1 LYAIIA
7 LLLPILLLIDYTVS
21 IIHSGWDVLYGYSA
35 VFGPLSGSFLANFAL
50 ASLILSL
57 CVFGY
62 YTARNI
68 VNHTFVRLSFI
79 VYIGSLLA
87 AKYLL
92 PFLVSNYYQS
102 NFPDALSHTTGGEW
116 VALTGHISV
125 QPMSLLTWQPGFWV
139 WYAIFVE
146 VVGGVSLNVF
156 SPIFSF
162 LIKWAPIGF
171 SLIFVPVVYLLL
183 RNYGVSS
190 RMSVYALILFLG
202 LYPIPVWMAEQTGG
216 TILFWLFLA
225 FLPKILMQGGF
236 RSWVIFAI
244 VSTAVIFTHL
254 GITLFC
260 FTVLFSVFLL
270 TLIMRKYSRFLSTIT
285 RGMIIFSVIW
295 FIRML
300 YNAGAFA
307 NAYFPVALQILT
319 RFISQPVGTV
329 LFGSYR
335 PYALYQ
341 QVIYLKEAF
350 YVAIIVI
357 PSALLT
363 ILAIKNDN
371 LPIRIASIA
380 TAMTVFVLT
389 PVIIG
394 MGVVAGGAL
403 PYLPSLFAPFAALGF
418 VAYIERAN
426 PTGTKWRL
434 NLRSVSK
441 TIVLVAVSFLAVT
454 ASYVYF
460 AGANYLFYPY
470 SENLGQLGS
479 GGPYI
484 ECYAPIPSP
493 CTTDALGYQARLI
506 LGTPFAPL
514 PIYQPLSQHVSRGNV
529 SLSQGYYYLYYTDLI
544 DALYLQYGN
553 LSLEQMTTASAIG
566 QSDLL
571 YSTPTAQLL
580 YHP

>member
-1 LYAIIA
+1 MA
-7 LLLPILLLIDYTVS
+7 LLLPILLLIIYTVS
-21 IIHSGWDVLYGYSA
+21 ITHSGWDVLYGYDA
-35 VFGPLSGSFLANFAL
+35 IFGPLSGSFLANFAL

-62 YTARNI
+62 YTARSI
-68 VNHTFVRLSFI
+68 VNPTFVRLSFI

-92 PFLVSNYYQS
+92 PCLVSNYYQS
-102 NFPDALSHTTGGEW
+102 NFPDSLSHTTLGEW

-139 WYAIFVE
+139 WYAMFVE
-146 VVGGVSLNVF
+146 VVGGVFLNVF

-171 SLIFVPVVYLLL
+171 SLIFVPVVYFLL
-183 RNYGVSS
+183 RNYGISS

-202 LYPIPVWMAEQTGG
+202 LYPIPVWMSEQTGG

-225 FLPKILMQGGF
+225 LVPKILMQGGF

-244 VSTAVIFTHL
+244 VSAAMIFTHL

-260 FTVLFSVFLL
+260 FTVLFSIFLL

-307 NAYFPVALQILT
+307 NAYFPVALQNLT

-329 LFGSYR
+329 LSGSYR

-357 PSALLT
+357 PLALLT

-371 LPIRIASIA
+371 LPIRITSIA

-394 MGVVAGGAL
+394 WGVEAGGAL

-418 VAYIERAN
+418 VAYIERDS
-426 PTGTKWRL
+426 GTATRRRHDFRKSNIL
-434 NLRSVSK
+434 A
-441 TIVLVAVSFLAVT
+441 LVTVSFLAVT

-460 AGANYLFYPY
+460 AGANYLSYPY
-470 SENLGQLGS
+470 SENLGQLGFE
-479 GGPYI
+479 GPYI

-493 CTTDALGYQARLI
+493 CTTDALGYQAELI
-506 LGTPFAPL
+506 SGTPFAPL
-514 PIYQPLSQHVSRGNV
+514 PIYQPLSQHVPRGNV

-544 DALYLQYGN
+544 NALYLQYGN
-553 LSLEQMTTASAIG
+553 LSLEQMTTASAIE
-566 QSDLL
+566 QSDVL
-571 YSTPTAQLL
+571 YSTATAQLL
-580 YHP
+580 YHL